1 MHQVPH
7 PQEATVNTFLSSDQ
21 EALLSR
27 YRAFV
32 QEHVLPVADAL
43 DEGNYNVRELFAAL
57 GQEGHLGAAV
67 SKEYGGQGAPF
78 LNFVLLTETIAEV
91 EPGLALSLAAHAQ
104 VMELVSKFGTDKQKS
119 RYLPLLARGECIGA
133 FALNEEN
140 AGSDYS
146 ALQTTAKAKDGK
158 IAISGSKTWVV
169 NGSVANLLLIVA
181 KVEKGDDKRLSIWL
195 TDFENNSAIKVG
207 ANRKKLGLRSAATND
222 IVFNE
227 LLLESDSY
235 LGSTDP
241 ATAADDRAIDEAI
254 QHAFDISKVTVA
266 SAAIGLLGHAVN
278 SSVERARTR
287 EQFGGNIGKLQAI
300 QWKLAD
306 MSTES
311 AAARLLTYR
320 AGWAKDGAPEEF
332 RKFAAMCKF
341 FAARA
346 ARIHSSET
354 VQIFGALGL
363 SDDEPIEKMY
373 RDAKAMEI
381 AEGTSEIQKN
391 VVAQQVG
398 T

>member
-1 MHQVPH
+1 
-7 PQEATVNTFLSSDQ
+7 VNTFLSSDQ
-21 EALLSR
+21 EALLTR

-32 QEHVLPVADAL
+32 QEHVLPVSDAL
-43 DEGNYNVRELFAAL
+43 DEGNHSVRELFAAL
-57 GQEGHLGAAV
+57 GQEGYLGASVA
-67 SKEYGGQGAPF
+67 KEYGGQDGSF
-78 LNFVLLTETIAEV
+78 LNYVLLAEAIAEV

-146 ALQTTAKAKDGK
+146 ALQAKAVAKNGK
-158 IAISGSKTWVV
+158 VLISGQKTWVV
-169 NGSVANLLLIVA
+169 NGSVANLFLIVA
-181 KVEKGDDKRLSIWL
+181 KFDKGEDKRLSIWL
-195 TDFENNSAIKVG
+195 ADVENKGSIKVG
-207 ANRKKLGLRSAATND
+207 ADRKKLGLRSAVTND
-222 IVFNE
+222 IVFAE
-227 LLLESDSY
+227 LELESDAY
-235 LGSTDP
+235 LGALDP
-241 ATAADDRAIDEAI
+241 ATAADDLATNEAI
-254 QHAFDISKVTVA
+254 LQAFDVSKVTVA
-266 SAAIGLLGHAVN
+266 AGAIGLLTHAL
-278 SSVERARTR
+278 SASVDRAKSR
-287 EQFGGNIGKLQAI
+287 EQFGSNIGKLQAI

-320 AGWAKDGAPEEF
+320 AGWSKDGAPEEF
-332 RKFAAMCKF
+332 RKCAAMCKY
-341 FAARA
+341 FAAKT
-346 ARIHSSET
+346 ARVHSSEA

-373 RDAKAMEI
+373 RDAKTMEI

-398 T
+398 S

>member
-1 MHQVPH
+1 M
-7 PQEATVNTFLSSDQ
+7 NTFLSSDQ
-21 EALLSR
+21 EALLSK

-32 QEHVLPVADAL
+32 QEHVLPIVDAL
-43 DEGNYNVRELFAAL
+43 DEGNHNVRELFASL
-57 GQEGHLGAAV
+57 GQEGYLGAAV
-67 SKEYGGQGAPF
+67 SKEYGGQGGAF
-78 LNFVLLTETIAEV
+78 LNFVLLAEAIAEV

-104 VMELVSKFGTDKQKS
+104 VMELISKFGTDKQKS

-133 FALNEEN
+133 FALSEEN

-146 ALQTTAKAKDGK
+146 ALETKAVAKNGK
-158 IAISGSKTWVV
+158 VSISGAKTWVV
-169 NGSVANLLLIVA
+169 NGSIANLFLIVA
-181 KVEKGDDKRLSIWL
+181 KAEKGDEKRISIWL
-195 TDFENNSAIKVG
+195 TDFDNNSAIKMG
-207 ANRKKLGLRSAATND
+207 ANRKKLGLRSAVTND
-222 IVFNE
+222 IVFAE
-227 LLLESDSY
+227 LLLEPDSY
-235 LGSTDP
+235 LGSVDP
-241 ATAADDRAIDEAI
+241 ASAADDRATHEAI
-254 QHAFDISKVTVA
+254 QQAFDVSKVTVA
-266 SAAIGLLGHAVN
+266 AAAIGLLGHAVS
-278 SSVERARTR
+278 SSVERAKTR
-287 EQFGGNIGKLQAI
+287 EQFGDNIGKLQAI

-320 AGWAKDGAPEEF
+320 AGWSKDGSPEDF
-332 RKFAAMCKF
+332 RNFAAMCKF

-346 ARIHSSET
+346 ARIHSSEA

-391 VVAQQVG
+391 LVAQKVG

>member
-1 MHQVPH
+1 M
-7 PQEATVNTFLSSDQ
+7 NTFLSSEQD
-21 EALLSR
+21 ALLSR

-43 DEGNYNVRELFAAL
+43 DEGSYNVRELFAAL
-57 GQEGHLGAAV
+57 GQEGFLGAAV
-67 SKEYGGQGAPF
+67 AKEYGGQDGPF
-78 LNFVLLTETIAEV
+78 LNFVLLTEAIAEV

-133 FALNEEN
+133 FALSEEN
-140 AGSDYS
+140 AGSDYG
-146 ALQTTAKAKDGK
+146 AIETKAEAKNGK
-158 IAISGSKTWVV
+158 ISISGGKTWVV
-169 NGSVANLLLIVA
+169 NGSLANLLLIAA
-181 KVEKGDDKRLSIWL
+181 KLEKGEDKRLSIWL
-195 TDFENNSAIKVG
+195 ADVESKGGIKVG
-207 ANRKKLGLRSAATND
+207 ANRKKLGLRSAVTND
-222 IVFNE
+222 VAFDGLE
-227 LLLESDSY
+227 LDADSY

-241 ATAADDRAIDEAI
+241 STYSNDKAVDEAI
-254 QHAFDISKVTVA
+254 QQAFDVSKTVVSA
-266 SAAIGLLGHAVN
+266 AAIGLLEHALS
-278 SSVERARTR
+278 SSVDRAKNR
-287 EQFGGNIGKLQAI
+287 QQWGANIGRLQAI

-320 AGWAKDGAPEEF
+320 AGWSKDGAPEEF
-332 RKFAAMCKF
+332 RKFASMCKF

-346 ARIHSSET
+346 ARIHSSEA

-373 RDAKAMEI
+373 RDSKTMEI

-391 VVAQQVG
+391 MIAQQVG
-398 T
+398 A